1 MVSKRTL
8 ELNLPK
14 MIVKELKRR
23 VAEDKVDKSVRDLM
37 YLLFETV
44 LLTSGFVLDEPTSL

>member
-1 MVSKRTL
+1 MTSKRTL
-8 ELNLPK
+8 ELNLPN

-23 VAEDKVDKSVRDLM
+23 VAEDKADKSVRDLM

-44 LLTSGFVLDEPTSL
+44 LLTSGFVLDELTSL